1 MSRAI
6 RTLVLI
12 VSVLLL
18 APRAAHADLT
28 AFIGAAFSG
37 KPQDAVVGD
46 SHTTL
51 NRGLS
56 VGFGLLI
63 VGFEFEWSAT
73 HGEEPGDGTCVIGTM
88 RGSCA
93 PSLTTV
99 MGNVL
104 LQTPR
109 GIGPVQVYGT
119 VGAGGYRERYE
130 AIDASTTSVGTNV
143 GGGVKINLLGPLRV
157 RVDYRVFKLS
167 GGAVHVTPQRLYIG
181 ANLAF

>member
-1 MSRAI
+1 MP
-6 RTLVLI
+6 RTLRI
-12 VSVLLL
+12 VLLGL
-18 APRAAHADLT
+18 AVLAVAPQSAHADLT

-37 KPQDAVVGD
+37 KPQDSVAGD

-51 NRGLS
+51 ARGLS

-73 HGEEPGDGTCVIGTM
+73 HGEEPGDGTCVIGTI

-93 PSLTTV
+93 PSLTTA

-109 GIGPVQVYGT
+109 GLGPVQIYGT
-119 VGAGGYRERYE
+119 VGAGGYRERYD

-167 GGAVHVTPQRLYIG
+167 GDAVHSTPQRLYIG